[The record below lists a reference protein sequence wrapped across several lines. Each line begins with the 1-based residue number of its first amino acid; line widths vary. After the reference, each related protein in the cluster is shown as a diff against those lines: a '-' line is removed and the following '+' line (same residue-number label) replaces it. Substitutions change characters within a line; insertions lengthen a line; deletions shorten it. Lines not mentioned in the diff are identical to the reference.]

1 MWASM
6 NAHAVASKAIDISL
20 REVFGVN
27 AILIKVSIPFNL
39 Q

>member
-6 NAHAVASKAIDISL
+6 NVPVVTSKAIYISL

-27 AILIKVSIPFNL
+27 VNILFNL
-39 Q
+39 